1 VEAAAH
7 GVPVQREGEG
17 SMRPDQADAD
27 RPQSRDNAMIQ
38 AAKRLRRKRA
48 RVLARP
54 AGRQAMALLV
64 ANFGLIVGLLSI
76 WAMTVNL

>member
-1 VEAAAH
+1 
-7 GVPVQREGEG
+7 
-17 SMRPDQADAD
+17 MRPDQADAD

-54 AGRQAMALLV
+54 TGRQAMALLV

>member
-7 GVPVQREGEG
+7 GVPVQFEGEG

-54 AGRQAMALLV
+54 TGRQAMALLV